1 MELTRSDC
9 EILGFLRDNDF
20 TDQYRSATLQE
31 IMQITKNSRPTTYR
45 KMMNLCEYGFVRK
58 GCKAVNANT
67 FYLDSKAYGIIGDKD
82 SNANN
87 QQMKKRNIISQKR
100 VQYNIAQTLY
110 LWEKF
115 SLYTLTK
122 SVKIPSISNKLG
134 TDFTVVRVPQID
146 PSVALFPV

>member
-1 MELTRSDC
+1 MQLT
-9 EILGFLRDNDF
+9 
-20 TDQYRSATLQE
+20 SAALLSAHVTMLPYPL
-31 IMQITKNSRPTTYR
+31 SVP
-45 KMMNLCEYGFVRK
+45 
-58 GCKAVNANT
+58 
-67 FYLDSKAYGIIGDKD
+67 
-82 SNANN
+82 
-87 QQMKKRNIISQKR
+87 IISQKR

>member
-1 MELTRSDC
+1 MYVQLDIES
-9 EILGFLRDNDF
+9 NV
-20 TDQYRSATLQE
+20 
-31 IMQITKNSRPTTYR
+31 K
-45 KMMNLCEYGFVRK
+45 
-58 GCKAVNANT
+58 
-67 FYLDSKAYGIIGDKD
+67 YLHIK
-82 SNANN
+82 
-87 QQMKKRNIISQKR
+87 SQKR
-100 VQYNIAQTLY
+100 VQYNIAQILY

>member
-1 MELTRSDC
+1 MIQSSVSFITVLTFPLTPIIVVIILFTIIKALKMYSLSTHLKELLRTWDVLNKP
-9 EILGFLRDNDF
+9 EIFSP
-20 TDQYRSATLQE
+20 Q
-31 IMQITKNSRPTTYR
+31 
-45 KMMNLCEYGFVRK
+45 
-58 GCKAVNANT
+58 
-67 FYLDSKAYGIIGDKD
+67 
-82 SNANN
+82 
-87 QQMKKRNIISQKR
+87 KRENKIIISQKR

>member
-1 MELTRSDC
+1 MV
-9 EILGFLRDNDF
+9 
-20 TDQYRSATLQE
+20 SAQLA
-31 IMQITKNSRPTTYR
+31 I
-45 KMMNLCEYGFVRK
+45 F
-58 GCKAVNANT
+58 
-67 FYLDSKAYGIIGDKD
+67 
-82 SNANN
+82 
-87 QQMKKRNIISQKR
+87 ISQKR

>member
-1 MELTRSDC
+1 MSKRNPNGYGC
-9 EILGFLRDNDF
+9 V
-20 TDQYRSATLQE
+20 
-31 IMQITKNSRPTTYR
+31 TKLSGKRSRPYVVKVTVYDA
-45 KMMNLCEYGFVRK
+45 EG
-58 GCKAVNANT
+58 NAKQAPVGYAPT
-67 FYLDSKAYGIIGDKD
+67 KTEALILLA
-82 SNANN
+82 
-87 QQMKKRNIISQKR
+87 
-100 VQYNIAQTLY
+100 QYNIAQTLY